1 MVFEESSLKKR
12 LEREEEELKAV
23 KLENRR
29 LFENIEKITRNK
41 LITNITIIKQDNS
54 KFNRLN

>member
-29 LFENIEKITRNK
+29 LFENI
-41 LITNITIIKQDNS
+41 
-54 KFNRLN
+54 